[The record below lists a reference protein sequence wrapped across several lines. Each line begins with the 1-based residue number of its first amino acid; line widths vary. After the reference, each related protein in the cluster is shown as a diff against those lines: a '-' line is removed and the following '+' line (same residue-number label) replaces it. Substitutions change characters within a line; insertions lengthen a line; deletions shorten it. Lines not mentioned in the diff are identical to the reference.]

1 MVQRI
6 FKVAQDSSSA
16 TGWTITDTSTD
27 TVLELPEVVFEELDK
42 GKYVDADELL
52 GKIETVQIAL
62 AGVTDSLRM
71 VDEYSFRH
79 RSVMKTFGLKKQG
92 NSIDDSI
99 DFFLESV
106 TDYEKYH
113 TIEMGRD
120 KPGDHTSIHAYLE
133 TPKDG
138 RLRCTFDKSV
148 RLNAKRNNIK
158 YWVEDYKLSEGSN
171 GGKFIRPIGDPVE
184 IM

>member
-6 FKVAQDSSSA
+6 FKVAQDSSAA
-16 TGWTITDTSTD
+16 TGWSITDTYTG

-42 GKYVDADELL
+42 GKYVDADEML

-120 KPGDHTSIHAYLE
+120 KPGDDTSIHAYIE

-138 RLRCTFDKSV
+138 KLRCTFDKSV

>member
-6 FKVAQDSSSA
+6 FKVAQDSSAA
-16 TGWTITDTSTD
+16 TGWSITDTSTG

-42 GKYVDADELL
+42 GKYIKANELL
-52 GKIETVQIAL
+52 SKIETVQIAL

-79 RSVMKTFGLKKQG
+79 RSVIKTFGLKKQG

-106 TDYEKYH
+106 KDYEKYH
-113 TIEMGRD
+113 TIEMDRD
-120 KPGDHTSIHAYLE
+120 KMGDDTSIHAYLE

-138 RLRCTFDKSV
+138 RLRCTFDRST

-158 YWVEDYKLSEGSN
+158 YWVEDYNLGEGSN
-171 GGKFIRPIGDPVE
+171 GGKFIRPIGDPIE

>member
-6 FKVAQDSSSA
+6 FKVAQDSSAA
-16 TGWTITDTSTD
+16 TGWSITDTSTG

-42 GKYVDADELL
+42 GKYIKANELL
-52 GKIETVQIAL
+52 SKIETVQIAL

-79 RSVMKTFGLKKQG
+79 RSVIKTFGLKKQG

-106 TDYEKYH
+106 KDYEKYH
-113 TIEMGRD
+113 TIEMDRD
-120 KPGDHTSIHAYLE
+120 KLGDDTSIHAYLE

-138 RLRCTFDKSV
+138 RLRCTFDRST

-158 YWVEDYKLSEGSN
+158 YWVEDYNLCEGSN
-171 GGKFIRPIGDPVE
+171 GGKFIRPIGDPIE

>member
-27 TVLELPEVVFEELDK
+27 IVLELPEVVFEELDN

-120 KPGDHTSIHAYLE
+120 KPGDDTSIHAYLE

>member
-27 TVLELPEVVFEELDK
+27 IVLELPEVVFEELDN

-106 TDYEKYH
+106 KDYEKYH
-113 TIEMGRD
+113 TIEMDRD
-120 KPGDHTSIHAYLE
+120 KMGDDTSIHAYLE

-138 RLRCTFDKSV
+138 RLRCTFDRST

-158 YWVEDYKLSEGSN
+158 YWVEDYNLGEGSN
-171 GGKFIRPIGDPVE
+171 GGKFIRPIGDPIE